1 MDTVNPSKA
10 EELLQQALRLSD
22 GTTDRE
28 THARIYQLLA
38 ENKLNAGKVDEA
50 EKLHHQ
56 ADLLRQEGPDDS
68 QLWYRVLLRTGRL
81 EEARS
86 QLERQ
91 AAEESA
97 EPVSLPRSHR
107 ETQLLLSLIYAM
119 QGEDK
124 KALQAAVEGIR
135 RGKELASPFITA
147 VGYMRQGNA
156 LMMQGNE
163 EEFSKAPTRFEQVIE
178 ISREL
183 STPRL
188 RVEAFWGLT
197 RYYGYQ
203 GDLESATMMAQKG
216 IAIATR
222 AGDEWIASL
231 IRLAMGASYILAG
244 QIQEAAGWLD
254 QSLRGFQEC
263 SDPFG
268 ASAVR
273 LWQCYGWYKQGEYDV
288 LSQALADLLTT
299 CQQNFYNFLLTK
311 PTLLGFPDDRL
322 GVPLLIWAREQ
333 NIGLA
338 YPARLLGIMGLG
350 DIIYHPG
357 YRLQVKVLGQ
367 FEVSRGQDAIDHSD
381 WRRAKT
387 RQLFQMLVTYRNAPL
402 DREQICENLWPEA
415 DMAAAE
421 RNFKVVLNTLYEV
434 LEPDR
439 QPGAES
445 AYVLREGAVYGLR
458 PGSDIW
464 IDADQFETFVSEAEK
479 LKGSDIDLA
488 LENYRKALDLYKGEF
503 LPEARYQVWSA
514 IEREHLA
521 VTYLGAADKFC
532 ELSLKR
538 HGYQQVIE
546 ECQRILS
553 TDNCWERAYRYL
565 MIAYDQLGDH
575 GQVARTYQRCKETL
589 QEELNIQPSDETREL
604 YHQLTESN

>member
-1 MDTVNPSKA
+1 
-10 EELLQQALRLSD
+10 
-22 GTTDRE
+22 
-28 THARIYQLLA
+28 
-38 ENKLNAGKVDEA
+38 
-50 EKLHHQ
+50 
-56 ADLLRQEGPDDS
+56 
-68 QLWYRVLLRTGRL
+68 
-81 EEARS
+81 
-86 QLERQ
+86 
-91 AAEESA
+91 
-97 EPVSLPRSHR
+97 
-107 ETQLLLSLIYAM
+107 
-119 QGEDK
+119 
-124 KALQAAVEGIR
+124 KALQAADEGIR
-135 RGKELASPFITA
+135 RGKEVASPFITA
-147 VGYMRQGNA
+147 VGYMREGHA

-163 EEFSKAPTRFEQVIE
+163 EEISKAPARFEQVVE

-203 GDLESATMMAQKG
+203 GDLESATTLAQKG
-216 IAIATR
+216 ISIATR

-231 IRLAMGASYILAG
+231 IRLAMGASYVLAG
-244 QIQEAAGWLD
+244 KIQEASVWLE

-273 LWQCYGWYKQGEYDV
+273 LWQCYGWYRRGEYDV
-288 LSQALADLLTT
+288 LSQALGDLLAT
-299 CQQNFYNFLLTK
+299 CQQNYYNFLLTK
-311 PTLLGFPDDRL
+311 PTLLGFPDNRL

-338 YPARLLGIMGLG
+338 YPVRLLAIMGL
-350 DIIYHPG
+350 DEITIHPG
-357 YRLQVKVLGQ
+357 YRLMVKVLGQ
-367 FEVSRGQDAIDHSD
+367 FEVSRGKDVIDHSD

-387 RQLFQMLVTYRNAPL
+387 RQLFQLLVTSRHAPL

-415 DMAAAE
+415 DLAGAE

-458 PGSDIW
+458 PGADIW
-464 IDADQFETFVSEAEK
+464 IDADQFGAYVREAEK
-479 LKGSDIDLA
+479 LQESDIDLA
-488 LENYRKALDLYKGEF
+488 LENYRKALDLYKGEY
-503 LPEARYQVWSA
+503 LPGARYQVWSA

-521 VTYLGAADKFC
+521 VTYLGAADKYC

-538 HGYQQVIE
+538 RAYQQVIE
-546 ECQRILS
+546 DCQRILS
-553 TDNCWERAYRYL
+553 YDNCWERAYRYL
-565 MIAYDQLGDH
+565 MTAYDQLGDH

-589 QEELNIQPSDETREL
+589 QEELNIQPSNETIEL
-604 YHQLTESN
+604 FHRLIDSE